1 MKILIFLAL
10 LSTPF
15 FSQAEA
21 GGNELLERC
30 QLAVDIFD
38 GKELKEGSDWK
49 AHSCVAYITGLTT
62 MNSLYSS
69 DEFKKKDNK
78 YFCRPQGV
86 TNSQAVRVVL
96 KHLKNNPKDLHESRT
111 FLAVLA
117 LREAFS
123 CKV

>member
-15 FSQAEA
+15 FSQAKVD
-21 GGNELLERC
+21 GNELLERC
-30 QLAVDIFD
+30 QIAVDFFD

-49 AHSCVAYITGLTT
+49 AYSCIEYITGLTT
-62 MNSLYSS
+62 MNLLYSS

-86 TNSQAVRVVL
+86 TNSQSVRVVL
-96 KHLKNNPKDLHESRT
+96 KHLKNNPEDLHESRT
-111 FLAVLA
+111 FLVVVA

>member
-21 GGNELLERC
+21 DGNELIERC
-30 QLAVDIFD
+30 QLAVDFFD
-38 GKELKEGSDWK
+38 SKELKEGSYWE
-49 AHSCVAYITGLTT
+49 AHSCVAFITGVIN

-96 KHLKNNPKDLHESRT
+96 KHLKNNPQDLHESRT
-111 FLAVLA
+111 FLVVVA